1 MCLSRWHWVFQKTA
15 EAKRIKERTP
25 LTLILTLTL
34 TPTLTLTL
42 NLTRWL
48 DDGRIVGRVYGKP
61 GCKDGT
67 LITTSAV
74 HSYCY
79 P

>member
-34 TPTLTLTL
+34 TPTLALTPTLTL
-42 NLTRWL
+42 TPIPTLTGVVL
-48 DDGRIVGRVYGKP
+48 YGVLLVVP
-61 GCKDGT
+61 
-67 LITTSAV
+67 
-74 HSYCY
+74 
-79 P
+79 